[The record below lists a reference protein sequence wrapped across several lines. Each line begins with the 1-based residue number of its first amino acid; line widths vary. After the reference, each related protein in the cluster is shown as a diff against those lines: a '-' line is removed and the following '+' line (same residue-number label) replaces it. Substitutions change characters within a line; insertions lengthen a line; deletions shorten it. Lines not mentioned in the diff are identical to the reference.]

1 MALRIEDLK
10 FDKHGHLL
18 VAQGN
23 DAFAEAVKRG
33 RVWAVANQA
42 GVTSQAGLSGTTPVL
57 TLANPI
63 GSNVRG
69 KLWYASASIDV
80 AFGTAATIYLAAGAW
95 HQTPVTGTLT
105 TAQRNLKLGAAG
117 PISAIRT
124 FLAATLPAAPVAIDI
139 LGSAGTGAITVP
151 LILPPLGRWYNG
163 AVSIEEGTNL
173 SIQTSA
179 ASGTSGLWCVFFYEE
194 EDK

>member
-1 MALRIEDLK
+1 MALRKEDLAFEK
-10 FDKHGHLL
+10 LSLL
-18 VAQGN
+18 VSQLSAPF
-23 DAFAEAVKRG
+23 DAAVKRG
-33 RVWAVANQA
+33 RVWAIANQA
-42 GVTSQAGLSGTTPVL
+42 GVTSQAGLSATTPVL

-63 GSNVRG
+63 GSGVRG

-80 AFGTAATIYLAAGAW
+80 AFATAATIYLAAGAW

-105 TAQRNLKLGAAG
+105 TAQRNLKLGAGGAM
-117 PISAIRT
+117 SAIRC

-139 LGSAGTGAITVP
+139 LGAAGTGAITVP

-173 SIQTSA
+173 SVQTSA
-179 ASGTSGLWCVFFYEE
+179 ASGTNGLWTAFFYEE